1 MQLEKK
7 RIKNFFLNNN
17 NKLKNTKYIFL
28 NNIENLTKKQLS
40 IVKDDTLKTS
50 AVYLLKEEFKKVYDL
65 KTKNEIE
72 KFIKVWCDKALA
84 LNNHHLQKFVNLILN
99 HLKGIIDSIIL
110 KANNAIAEGFNSVIE
125 LIKYSARGISSFK
138 NFRIRILFFC
148 RYQPT

>member
-84 LNNHHLQKFVNLILN
+84 LNNHHL
-99 HLKGIIDSIIL
+99 
-110 KANNAIAEGFNSVIE
+110 
-125 LIKYSARGISSFK
+125 
-138 NFRIRILFFC
+138 
-148 RYQPT
+148 